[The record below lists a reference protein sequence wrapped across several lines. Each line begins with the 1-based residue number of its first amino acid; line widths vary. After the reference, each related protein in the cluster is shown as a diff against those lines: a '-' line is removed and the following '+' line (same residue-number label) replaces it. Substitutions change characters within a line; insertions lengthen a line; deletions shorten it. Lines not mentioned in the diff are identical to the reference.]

1 MYDVIIIGAGAAG
14 LSAALWCDELGLKT
28 LVLEEANEIGG
39 QLLWVYNAI
48 ENHLGAEPA
57 ADGREL
63 RDRFAAQIRT
73 CNFQLQ
79 TGTKVTAVDLN
90 AKKVSLA
97 NGEEITARALILA
110 TGVRRRKL
118 NVKGEDEFKG
128 RGILESGK
136 RDSRLVTGKT
146 VCIIGGGDAA
156 CENALILAEVAA
168 KVYLVHR
175 RNEFRARQEFL
186 EKIQQNP
193 RIEVLTETQVLQI
206 TGTDKI
212 ESVELQKKDQ
222 PTFQIKV
229 DAVLLRI
236 GVQPNSE
243 LFRNQLKTDKNGY
256 IEIDSRCE
264 TSVENVFA
272 VGDLANP
279 LAPTVSSAVGTGAT
293 AAKALT
299 AKLSA

>member
-28 LVLEEANEIGG
+28 LVIEEAKEIGG

-48 ENHLGAEPA
+48 ENHLGAESA
-57 ADGREL
+57 ANGREL
-63 RDRFAAQIRT
+63 CDRFAAQIKTR
-73 CNFQLQ
+73 NFKLQ
-79 TGTKVTAVDLN
+79 TGTKITAVDL
-90 AKKVSLA
+90 KVRTILLETGA
-97 NGEEITARALILA
+97 ELTARALILA

-136 RDSRLVTGKT
+136 RDSHLVTEKT
-146 VCIIGGGDAA
+146 VCIVGGGDAA

-193 RIEVLTETQVLQI
+193 RIEILTETEVLQI

-212 ESVELQKKDQ
+212 ETLELRKKDQ
-222 PTFQIKV
+222 PPFQVKA

-264 TSVENVFA
+264 ASIENVFA

-279 LAPTVSSAVGTGAT
+279 HAPTVSSAVGMGAT
-293 AAKALT
+293 AAKVLT